1 MALRLDVYIR
11 SKKLI
16 FTVFVLTY
24 CLKSLLAQNI
34 CSIYSYDKFNFIVL
48 ITLRV
53 KLANFLNKVYHIRT
67 KEMDRTVIKNNK

>member
-1 MALRLDVYIR
+1 MR
-11 SKKLI
+11 STKLI
-16 FTVFVLTY
+16 FTAFDLTY

-34 CSIYSYDKFNFIVL
+34 CSIYFYDKINFIVL
-48 ITLRV
+48 LALRV